1 MKKTLA
7 CFLALVLMLGM
18 INLSLAA
25 EDPLGKFDPPITIT
39 YARNANINPK
49 FAPDQDY
56 EHNIWMTEYDEV
68 LGINVDTIWTAEG
81 VEAYDMQ
88 LNLRIANGDIPDM
101 FVCNAAQFQLLVEA
115 DMLEDLTDVFEAY
128 QSDLVRDNFTAD
140 EGKGLGMATV
150 GGKLYGIPDSAVTAG
165 KFHFVFLRED
175 WRLALGLPVPETLSD
190 LVAIADAFTNQDPDG
205 NGVKDTYGFAISNEP
220 FETYFSVP
228 GWFNSFGAFPEQW
241 IMKDGEVVHGS
252 IQPEMKTALA
262 ALRDWVEQGLIDPE
276 FKVKGSWPV
285 SEDAVAGKSGIASAE
300 WWLLSWPLPDA
311 FKNGHDWRAYP
322 ILYDE
327 SAPVQKVGGTATL
340 GNRYV
345 VRKGYEHPEAL
356 VKMYNLFQERVMSMN
371 YDIRIYK
378 GDDEFSYEGLTA
390 VYAVV
395 GHDRNMR
402 NHMVVSEAVDKRDPS
417 MLENVDQEKL
427 YKDIVNFIENMDAL
441 NIDEQAT
448 AWGGHAGSY
457 GPTSVYGRLKYL
469 EDNGMFNVDPFYGAA
484 TPAMQSYAGQL
495 KSNTAEMI
503 LMIMTGE
510 KPIDYFDEFV
520 ANWKALGGDEM
531 TEEVN
536 AWYQAQQ

>member
-1 MKKTLA
+1 MKKLLA
-7 CFLALVLMLGM
+7 FLLVVLLALSATFGA
-18 INLSLAA
+18 LAA

-39 YARNANINPK
+39 YARQANINPK
-49 FAPDQDY
+49 FAPGQDY
-56 EHNIWMTEYDEV
+56 EHNIWMTEYADV
-68 LGINVDTIWTAEG
+68 LGINVDTVWTAEG

-88 LNLRIANGDIPDM
+88 LNLRIVNGDIPDM

-115 DMLEDLTDVFEAY
+115 DMLEDLTEVFENY

-140 EGKGLGMATV
+140 GGKGLGMATV
-150 GGKLYGIPDSAVTAG
+150 GDKLYGIPDSAVGAG
-165 KFHFVFLRED
+165 KFHFFYIRED
-175 WRLALGLPVPETLSD
+175 WREALGLPVPETLDD
-190 LVAIADAFTNQDPDG
+190 LIALADAFTNKDPDG
-205 NGVKDTYGFAISNEP
+205 NGEKDTYGLAISNEP

-228 GWFNSFGAFPEQW
+228 GWFNAFGAFPDQW
-241 IMKDGEVVHGS
+241 ILKDGEVVHGA

-262 ALRDWVEQGLIDPE
+262 ALRSWIEQGLVDPE

-285 SEDAVAGKSGIASAE
+285 SEDAVAGKAGIASAE

-322 ILYDE
+322 ILFDE
-327 SAPVQKVGGTATL
+327 SVTDKKVGGVATL

-371 YDIRIYK
+371 YDIKIYK
-378 GDDEFSYEGLTA
+378 GDDEFNYEGLTA

-402 NHMVVSEAVDKRDPS
+402 NHIVVTEAVDKRDTS
-417 MLENVDQEKL
+417 LLENVDQEKL
-427 YKDIVNFIENMDAL
+427 YKDIINYMENMDTL
-441 NIDEQAT
+441 TIDEQAA
-448 AWGGHAGSY
+448 AWGGHAGAY
-457 GPTSVYGRLKYL
+457 GPTSVYGRLKYYG
-469 EDNGMFNVDPFYGAA
+469 DNDMYNVDPFYGAA
-484 TPAMQSYAGQL
+484 TPAMLEYAGTL

-503 LMIMTGE
+503 LLIMTGD

-520 ANWKALGGDEM
+520 TNWKALGGDEM
-531 TEEVN
+531 TKEVN
-536 AWYQAQQ
+536 EWYQAQQ